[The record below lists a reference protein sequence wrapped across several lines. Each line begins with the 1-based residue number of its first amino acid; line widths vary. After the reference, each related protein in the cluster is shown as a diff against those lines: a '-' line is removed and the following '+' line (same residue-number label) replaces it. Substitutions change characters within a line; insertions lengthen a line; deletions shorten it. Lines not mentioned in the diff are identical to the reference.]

1 MKYHEN
7 GLETLNLEPAACAD
21 VTLSFGSEF
30 LRLWSARITYV
41 HPVCKIQGIQISSMS
56 VWQSR
61 EYMQWNCIRF
71 SIRTLLPNCHP
82 RNSAQLLTLSE
93 PSWMEKWCAPFSLW
107 IVRRRGHTNRNWKKS
122 EMLRPSTQWS
132 ISSSVKKTHQHK
144 DVSLVKQIQADSVLF
159 CRSSKDFCRSALN
172 LLPAWRADSLWPFKS
187 FNCLWPMGQ
196 NPGVECRFA
205 GIWSP
210 SRILQAASCAA
221 PSSQITSKVT
231 GEVKHVMYWFE
242 LPFMLID
249 VDTWYNC
256 VFCWHA
262 WILFTSYSL
271 CLQVTVYVTVYI
283 M

>member
-1 MKYHEN
+1 MKY
-7 GLETLNLEPAACAD
+7 LETLNLEPAACAD

-61 EYMQWNCIRF
+61 EYMQWNFIRF

-93 PSWMEKWCAPFSLW
+93 PSWMEKWCALFSLY
-107 IVRRRGHTNRNWKKS
+107 IVRRRGHTNQNWKKS
-122 EMLRPSTQWS
+122 KMLRPSTQWS
-132 ISSSVKKTHQHK
+132 ISSSVKKKHQHK

-187 FNCLWPMGQ
+187 FNCLGPMGLS
-196 NPGVECRFA
+196 PGAECNLSYLVVSRNHPDLLGFGHHPA
-205 GIWSP
+205 SSRQHRVQLHRLKSPQRSQKRWSM
-210 SRILQAASCAA
+210 SCTN
-221 PSSQITSKVT
+221 SNYHS
-231 GEVKHVMYWFE
+231 
-242 LPFMLID
+242 
-249 VDTWYNC
+249 
-256 VFCWHA
+256 CW
-262 WILFTSYSL
+262 
-271 CLQVTVYVTVYI
+271 
-283 M
+283 

>member
-1 MKYHEN
+1 MKCEN
-7 GLETLNLEPAACAD
+7 HLCTPSLQNPGDPNFKHVCLAVSWVHAMELHP
-21 VTLSFGSEF
+21 FF
-30 LRLWSARITYV
+30 YTY
-41 HPVCKIQGIQISSMS
+41 PSSQLPS
-56 VWQSR
+56 KKQR
-61 EYMQWNCIRF
+61 PTPNAF
-71 SIRTLLPNCHP
+71 RTQLDGKMMC
-82 RNSAQLLTLSE
+82 SLLTVDCT
-93 PSWMEKWCAPFSLW
+93 EKRTHKPKLE
-107 IVRRRGHTNRNWKKS
+107 KS

-187 FNCLWPMGQ
+187 FNCLGPMGQ